1 MGHLEYGTLFFT
13 ELEFLSSKG
22 WPINH
27 LKAAVIHH
35 KGGYLMTREDS
46 IQLARL
52 WMSLNELKSRLDNEI
67 IPLGSHLA
75 LEDPELM
82 IALETLSE
90 RIQYHFDRY
99 RLQAL
104 PAKRV

>member
-1 MGHLEYGTLFFT
+1 
-13 ELEFLSSKG
+13 
-22 WPINH
+22 
-27 LKAAVIHH
+27 
-35 KGGYLMTREDS
+35 MTRKNS

-52 WMSLNELKSRLDNEI
+52 WTSLNEVKTKLDKEI
-67 IPLGSHLA
+67 IPLGSHLG

-90 RIQYHFDRY
+90 KIGSHFDRY

-104 PAKRV
+104 SAKRV